1 MEGEGEGEARLWCC
15 SALHSLSRSP
25 QLKSK
30 LLGCGV
36 LQRGLLPILLKAA
49 DELGD
54 WAEVKIRQTRN
65 KSLNRK
71 VADELGDWAEVKTLE
86 NPYSKPQ
93 APSPKICTVD
103 RR

>member
-54 WAEVKIRQTRN
+54 WAEVKIRHTLTVKPKTFKWQTSSGTGPR
-65 KSLNRK
+65 
-71 VADELGDWAEVKTLE
+71 
-86 NPYSKPQ
+86 
-93 APSPKICTVD
+93 
-103 RR
+103 